1 MAFLFDKVH
10 KAVHELGNDLKDKFS
25 DHGEAQSAG
34 ANEQHDQT
42 GYDEHRET
50 HRFESFAPHRIGNEA
65 KWYVD
70 GAGYMHA
77 VSMAIERARESI
89 WIMDWWLSPELYL
102 RRPPAQNEQYRVDRM
117 LQAAAERGV
126 QVSAASF
133 FSRLPFLPPSLC
145 AKAAVEMHSGSNQQD
160 GIHRKVTSSWL
171 SLVPFCGLETIVSFY
186 SETGALDLRG
196 MRVEVTDFSTQNP
209 VPSQS
214 SLSPYTKLVCINR

>member
-10 KAVHELGNDLKDKFS
+10 KAVHELGNDLKEKFS
-25 DHGEAQSAG
+25 DNGQTQGAG
-34 ANEQHDQT
+34 ANEQ
-42 GYDEHRET
+42 YDPSGNDEPRET
-50 HRFESFAPHRIGNEA
+50 HRFQSFAPHRIGNEC

-126 QVSAASF
+126 QVSVNGSVLFSF
-133 FSRLPFLPPSLC
+133 LFLLPFRVCRSRFGQPC
-145 AKAAVEMHSGSNQQD
+145 VFD
-160 GIHRKVTSSWL
+160 GEDT
-171 SLVPFCGLETIVSFY
+171 
-186 SETGALDLRG
+186 ALI
-196 MRVEVTDFSTQNP
+196 F
-209 VPSQS
+209 
-214 SLSPYTKLVCINR
+214 